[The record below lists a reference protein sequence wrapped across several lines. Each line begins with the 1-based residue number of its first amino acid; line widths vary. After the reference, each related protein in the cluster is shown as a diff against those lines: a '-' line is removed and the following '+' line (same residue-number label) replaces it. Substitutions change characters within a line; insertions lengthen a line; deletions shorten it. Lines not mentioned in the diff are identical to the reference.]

1 MSMREKFM
9 KKGGITKLH
18 SERIS
23 DDPREGYE
31 EIARGPTDNVKSKN
45 GYPNENPPK
54 KNKDNDG
61 R

>member
-1 MSMREKFM
+1 MHKKFM
-9 KKGGITKLH
+9 EEGGIEKLH
-18 SERIS
+18 SGRIS
-23 DDPREGYE
+23 NDPRKGYK

-54 KNKDNDG
+54 NKGNDG